1 MGNHLI
7 YHGQSPHLDDSPTHG
22 WEPYSL
28 NNTLSFDI
36 IHNIQNAFEDTAK
49 QLQATGARRGVLR
62 MQQGDWVD
70 DVLNDGKHDG
80 VHGVHKQAS
89 RASYGTTKTVHH
101 IRSSCNK
108 VHTRIGKLRRS

>member
-7 YHGQSPHLDDSPTHG
+7 YHGQSPPLDDSPTHG

-80 VHGVHKQAS
+80 VHGVYKRHQERAMEPQKQFIISDHLA
-89 RASYGTTKTVHH
+89 T
-101 IRSSCNK
+101 RS
-108 VHTRIGKLRRS
+108 IQG